1 MLLKAA
7 GEKPVMIPKPAL
19 GCDKTVYHFH
29 ITQGENVMS
38 YNNKVAAK
46 TQEISELQE
55 QMKRVSKELIEVF
68 VDIVKSAEEVY
79 QQIPISEVPTE
90 EVNQVVRSLVNKV
103 GLHGNTRKYTE
114 PPKPAAQRKKE
125 QEQKIID
132 IIEENGYVTRKQ
144 ATEMLGVSQVTGIK
158 RLEDMAA
165 AKKIWKKERQTAGRG
180 RATIEYRL

>member
-7 GEKPVMIPKPAL
+7 GEKPVMIPKTAL
-19 GCDKTVYHFH
+19 GCEKTVYHFH

-103 GLHGNTRKYTE
+103 GVHGNTRKYTE
-114 PPKPAAQRKKE
+114 PAKPIAQRKKE
-125 QEQKIID
+125 QQQKIID
-132 IIEENGYVTRKQ
+132 LIEENGCLTRKQ
-144 ATEMLGVSQVTGIK
+144 AAEMLGVSHITAIN
-158 RLEDMAA
+158 RLEEMAETRE
-165 AKKIWKKERQTAGRG
+165 IWKRKRPSDRG
-180 RATIEYRL
+180 RPTIEYHL